1 MSALTRMFRR
11 NQEKAPVDGGKLYKI
26 INTCSIVGL
35 FVAVGLV
42 VLMIMG
48 TINCTSSIVGIVAA
62 IAILCFSCILALPWI
77 RKIENNEF
85 KVLSYVFLGIVAASC
100 LLWIISDIVIISEYK
115 AIRAASAKS
124 DLTDEE
130 SAKLLSSILAT
141 INFLKASIFISIQF
155 SVASFIATGITKY
168 KKTMLPFQVIAYVSY
183 LFCDFWFSGF
193 LFSVNINSNIKKLQ
207 AEGLDDMINRIF
219 SVNEKLLNFLT
230 SKAMITIFVLAIAY
244 VIIANAIIKRQEQR
258 RIKNASEDIATGKVA
273 VVGNDNIQ
281 EEQIVSETPEEKLE
295 KLKTMFEKEL
305 ITKEEY
311 ETKKND
317 ILKDM

>member
-1 MSALTRMFRR
+1 MSALTRMFRK

-35 FVAVGLV
+35 FVTVGLV

-48 TINCTSSIVGIVAA
+48 TIKCTSSVVGIIAA

-85 KVLSYVFLGIVAASC
+85 KVLSYVFLGIVALSC
-100 LLWIISDIVIISEYK
+100 LLWIISDIVIISQYK
-115 AIRAASAKS
+115 VIKAASLK
-124 DLTDEE
+124 DELTNEE
-130 SAKLLSSILAT
+130 STKLFNSLVGSL
-141 INFLKASIFISIQF
+141 NYLKTAVFISIQF
-155 SVASFIATGITKY
+155 SVASFVATGVTKY
-168 KKTMLPFQVIAYVSY
+168 RKTMLPFQVITYVSY
-183 LFCDFWFSGF
+183 LLCDLWISTF
-193 LFSVNINSNIKKLQ
+193 LFTINVKKINASNV
-207 AEGLDDMINRIF
+207 GDINKIF
-219 SVNEKLLNFLT
+219 IINENLLKFLT
-230 SKAMITIFVLAIAY
+230 SKAIVTIFVIAIAY

-258 RIKNASEDIATGKVA
+258 RLKNASEDLAKGNVA
-273 VVGNDNIQ
+273 VVTSANSQ
-281 EEQIVSETPEEKLE
+281 ETPVATVETPEEKLA
-295 KLKTMFEKEL
+295 KLKSMYEKEL

>member
-1 MSALTRMFRR
+1 MSALTRMFRK

-35 FVAVGLV
+35 FVTVGLV

-48 TINCTSSIVGIVAA
+48 TIKCTSSVVGIIAA

-85 KVLSYVFLGIVAASC
+85 KVLSYVFLGIVELSC
-100 LLWIISDIVIISEYK
+100 LLWIISDIVIISQYK
-115 AIRAASAKS
+115 VIKAASLK
-124 DLTDEE
+124 DELTNEE
-130 SAKLLSSILAT
+130 STKLFNSLVGSL
-141 INFLKASIFISIQF
+141 NYLKTAVFISIQF
-155 SVASFIATGITKY
+155 SVASFVATGVTKY
-168 KKTMLPFQVIAYVSY
+168 RKTMLPFQVITYVSY
-183 LFCDFWFSGF
+183 LLCDLWMSTF
-193 LFSVNINSNIKKLQ
+193 LFTINVKKINASNV
-207 AEGLDDMINRIF
+207 GDINKIF
-219 SVNEKLLNFLT
+219 LINENLLKFLT
-230 SKAMITIFVLAIAY
+230 SKAIVTIFVIAIAY

-258 RIKNASEDIATGKVA
+258 RLKNASEDLAKGNVA
-273 VVGNDNIQ
+273 VVTSANSQ
-281 EEQIVSETPEEKLE
+281 ETPVATVETPEEKLA
-295 KLKTMFEKEL
+295 KLKSMYEKEL